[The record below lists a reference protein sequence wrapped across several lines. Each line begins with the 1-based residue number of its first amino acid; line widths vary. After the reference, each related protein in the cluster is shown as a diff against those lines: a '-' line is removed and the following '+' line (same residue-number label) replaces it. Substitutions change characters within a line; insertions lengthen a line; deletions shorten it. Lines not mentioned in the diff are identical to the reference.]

1 MLQGA
6 GAAGEVR
13 CQNPTLALCASCSR
27 SYMTCVRL
35 NTGWK
40 YCLIGVLAGM
50 GLGILKAS

>member
-1 MLQGA
+1 MQRSRLT
-6 GAAGEVR
+6 R
-13 CQNPTLALCASCSR
+13 LTPR

-40 YCLIGVLAGM
+40 YCVIGVLAGM